1 MNSMTGFGRGIA
13 ADESLQITV
22 EIKSVNSRFLDLY
35 INLPSTLNF
44 FENELRRQIKA
55 VLQRGKVEVNISLRN
70 TRDREKV
77 FTVNDSLALQIRE
90 FLVSNG
96 FAQDIKKVPLRD
108 MMTVS
113 SDWLLLEDVPF
124 EEANLQATATKALQD
139 ALAGVAAMRAAEG
152 EHLRR
157 EIEGRI
163 DILTDVLSEVDANK
177 TAAVKKYE
185 TRLQQRIENTLA
197 KTDLDINMDRFL
209 QEVAI
214 MSDKT
219 DITEEIVRFGSHV
232 VQLKNTLK
240 ENQPIG
246 RKLDFLLQEMNREV
260 NTMGSK
266 GSDLEITDRVVIL
279 KCELEKIRE
288 QIQNIE

>member
-13 ADESLQITV
+13 ADEALQITV
-22 EIKSVNSRFLDLY
+22 EIKTVNSRFLDLH
-35 INLPSTLNF
+35 INMPSMLNF
-44 FENELRRQIKA
+44 FENELRRQIKS

-77 FTVNDSLALQIRE
+77 FTVNESLALQIRE
-90 FLVSNG
+90 FLVKNG
-96 FAQDIKKVPLRD
+96 FAQDIKKVALRD

-113 SDWLLLEDVPF
+113 QDWLLLEDVPF
-124 EEANLQATATKALQD
+124 EESKLQETALKALGD
-139 ALAGVAAMRAAEG
+139 ALTGVINMRAAEG
-152 EHLRR
+152 EHLAK
-157 EIEGRI
+157 EIESRI
-163 DILTDVLSEVDANK
+163 TKLEDVLKAVDANK

-185 TRLQQRIENTLA
+185 TRLQQRIEATLS

-232 VQLKNTLK
+232 VQLKDTLK

-266 GSDLEITDRVVIL
+266 GSDLEITDRVVVL

>member
-13 ADESLQITV
+13 ADEALQITV
-22 EIKSVNSRFLDLY
+22 EIKTVNSRFLDLH
-35 INLPSTLNF
+35 INMPSTLNF
-44 FENELRRQIKA
+44 FENELRRQIKS

-77 FTVNDSLALQIRE
+77 FTVNESLALQIRE
-90 FLVSNG
+90 FLVKNG
-96 FAQDIKKVPLRD
+96 FAQDIKKVALRD

-113 SDWLLLEDVPF
+113 QDWLLLEDVPF
-124 EEANLQATATKALQD
+124 EESKLQETALKALGD
-139 ALAGVAAMRAAEG
+139 ALTGVINMRAAEG
-152 EHLRR
+152 EHLAK
-157 EIEGRI
+157 EIESRI
-163 DILTDVLSEVDANK
+163 TKLEDVLKAVDANK

-185 TRLQQRIENTLA
+185 TRLQQRIEATLS

-232 VQLKNTLK
+232 VQLKDTLK

-266 GSDLEITDRVVIL
+266 GSDLEITDRVVVL

>member
-13 ADESLQITV
+13 ADEALQITV
-22 EIKSVNSRFLDLY
+22 EIKTVNSRFLDLH
-35 INLPSTLNF
+35 INMPSTLNF
-44 FENELRRQIKA
+44 FENELRRQIKS

-77 FTVNDSLALQIRE
+77 FTVNESLALQIRE
-90 FLVSNG
+90 FLVKNG
-96 FAQDIKKVPLRD
+96 FAQDIKKVALRD

-113 SDWLLLEDVPF
+113 QDWLLLEDVPF
-124 EEANLQATATKALQD
+124 EESKLQETALQALEAALK
-139 ALAGVAAMRAAEG
+139 GVMAMRAAEG
-152 EHLRR
+152 EHLAQ
-157 EIEGRI
+157 EIESRI
-163 DILTDVLSEVDANK
+163 DTLTDVLKAVVANK

-185 TRLQQRIENTLA
+185 TRLQQRIEATLA

-232 VQLKNTLK
+232 VQLKDTLK

-266 GSDLEITDRVVIL
+266 GSDLEITDRVVVL

>member
-13 ADESLQITV
+13 ADESLQIMV
-22 EIKSVNSRFLDLY
+22 EIKSVNSRFLDLH

-152 EHLRR
+152 EHFRR

-232 VQLKNTLK
+232 VQLKDTLK

>member
-1 MNSMTGFGRGIA
+1 MNSMTGYGRGIA
-13 ADESLQITV
+13 ADESLQIMV
-22 EIKSVNSRFLDLY
+22 EIKSVNSRFLDLH

-232 VQLKNTLK
+232 VQLKDTLK

>member
-13 ADESLQITV
+13 ADESLQIMV
-22 EIKSVNSRFLDLY
+22 EIKSVNSRFLDLH

-177 TAAVKKYE
+177 TAAVK
-185 TRLQQRIENTLA
+185 NTKHDCSSESKIPWQKLIWIS
-197 KTDLDINMDRFL
+197 TWIDFC
-209 QEVAI
+209 
-214 MSDKT
+214 
-219 DITEEIVRFGSHV
+219 
-232 VQLKNTLK
+232 
-240 ENQPIG
+240 
-246 RKLDFLLQEMNREV
+246 RK
-260 NTMGSK
+260 
-266 GSDLEITDRVVIL
+266 
-279 KCELEKIRE
+279 
-288 QIQNIE
+288 

>member
-13 ADESLQITV
+13 ADESLQIMV
-22 EIKSVNSRFLDLY
+22 EIKSVNSRFLDLH

-232 VQLKNTLK
+232 VQLKDTLK

>member
-13 ADESLQITV
+13 ADESLQIMV
-22 EIKSVNSRFLDLY
+22 EIKSVNSRFLDLH

-232 VQLKNTLK
+232 VQLKDTLK

-279 KCELEKIRE
+279 KCELEKSESKFKI
-288 QIQNIE
+288 

>member
-1 MNSMTGFGRGIA
+1 MNSMTGFGLGIA

-139 ALAGVAAMRAAEG
+139 ALTGVAAMRAAEG

>member
-13 ADESLQITV
+13 ADESLQIMV
-22 EIKSVNSRFLDLY
+22 EIKSVNSRFLDLH

-139 ALAGVAAMRAAEG
+139 ALAGFAAMRAAEG

-232 VQLKNTLK
+232 VQLKDTLK

>member
-13 ADESLQITV
+13 ADESLQIMV
-22 EIKSVNSRFLDLY
+22 EIKSVNSRFLDLH

-232 VQLKNTLK
+232 VQLKDTLK

-279 KCELEKIRE
+279 KYELEKIRE

>member
-13 ADESLQITV
+13 ADESLQIMV
-22 EIKSVNSRFLDLY
+22 EIKSVNSRFLDLH

-44 FENELRRQIKA
+44 FENELRRQIKV

-232 VQLKNTLK
+232 VQLKDTLK

>member
-13 ADESLQITV
+13 ADESLQIMV
-22 EIKSVNSRFLDLY
+22 EIKSVNSRFLDLH

-55 VLQRGKVEVNISLRN
+55 VLQRGKVEANISLRN

-232 VQLKNTLK
+232 VQLKDTLK

>member
-13 ADESLQITV
+13 ADEALQITV
-22 EIKSVNSRFLDLY
+22 EIKTVNSRFLDLH
-35 INLPSTLNF
+35 INMPSTLNF
-44 FENELRRQIKA
+44 FENELRRQIKS
-55 VLQRGKVEVNISLRN
+55 VLQRGKVEVNILLRN

-77 FTVNDSLALQIRE
+77 FTVNESLALQIRE
-90 FLVSNG
+90 FLVKNG
-96 FAQDIKKVPLRD
+96 FAQDIKKVALRD

-113 SDWLLLEDVPF
+113 QDWLLLEDVPF
-124 EEANLQATATKALQD
+124 EESKLQETALQALKA
-139 ALAGVAAMRAAEG
+139 ALKGVMAMRAAEG
-152 EHLRR
+152 EHLAQ
-157 EIEGRI
+157 EIESRI
-163 DILTDVLSEVDANK
+163 DTLTDVLKAVDANK

-185 TRLQQRIENTLA
+185 TRLQQRIEATLA

-232 VQLKNTLK
+232 VQLKDTLK

-266 GSDLEITDRVVIL
+266 GFDLEITDRVVVL

>member
-13 ADESLQITV
+13 ADESLQIMV
-22 EIKSVNSRFLDLY
+22 EIKSVNSRFLDLH

-197 KTDLDINMDRFL
+197 KTDLDINMDLFL

-232 VQLKNTLK
+232 VQLKDTLK

>member
-22 EIKSVNSRFLDLY
+22 EIKSVNSRFLDLH

-55 VLQRGKVEVNISLRN
+55 VLQRGKVEANISLRN

-232 VQLKNTLK
+232 VQLKDTLK

>member
-13 ADESLQITV
+13 ADESLQIMV
-22 EIKSVNSRFLDLY
+22 EIKSVNSRFLDLH

-44 FENELRRQIKA
+44 FENELHRQIKA

-232 VQLKNTLK
+232 VQLKDTLK

>member
-13 ADESLQITV
+13 ADESLQIMV
-22 EIKSVNSRFLDLY
+22 EIKSVNSRFLDLH

-185 TRLQQRIENTLA
+185 TRLQQRIENTLV

-232 VQLKNTLK
+232 VQLKDTLK

>member
-13 ADESLQITV
+13 ADESLQIMV
-22 EIKSVNSRFLDLY
+22 EIKSVNSRFLDLH

-219 DITEEIVRFGSHV
+219 DITEEIVRFGSPV
-232 VQLKNTLK
+232 VQLKDTLK

>member
-13 ADESLQITV
+13 ADESLQIMV
-22 EIKSVNSRFLDLY
+22 EIKSVNSRFLDLH

-124 EEANLQATATKALQD
+124 EEANLQATATKAFQA
-139 ALAGVAAMRAAEG
+139 ALAGVAALRAAEG

-232 VQLKNTLK
+232 VQLKDTLK

>member
-13 ADESLQITV
+13 ADEALQITV
-22 EIKSVNSRFLDLY
+22 EIKTVNSRFLDLH
-35 INLPSTLNF
+35 INMPSTLNF
-44 FENELRRQIKA
+44 FENELRRQIKS

-77 FTVNDSLALQIRE
+77 FTVNESLALQIRE
-90 FLVSNG
+90 FLVKNG
-96 FAQDIKKVPLRD
+96 FAQDIKKVALRD

-113 SDWLLLEDVPF
+113 QDWLLLEDVPF
-124 EEANLQATATKALQD
+124 EESKLQETALKALGD
-139 ALAGVAAMRAAEG
+139 ALTGVITMRAAEG
-152 EHLRR
+152 EHLAK
-157 EIEGRI
+157 EIESRI
-163 DILTDVLSEVDANK
+163 TKLEDVLKDVDANK

-185 TRLQQRIENTLA
+185 TRLQQRIEATLS

-232 VQLKNTLK
+232 VQLKDTLK

-266 GSDLEITDRVVIL
+266 GSDLEITDRVVVL

>member
-55 VLQRGKVEVNISLRN
+55 VLQRGKVEVNISWGN

-77 FTVNDSLALQIRE
+77 FSVNDSLALRIRE

-139 ALAGVAAMRAAEG
+139 ALTGVAAMRAAEG

>member
-13 ADESLQITV
+13 ADESLQIMV
-22 EIKSVNSRFLDLY
+22 EIKSVNSRFLDLH

-124 EEANLQATATKALQD
+124 EEANLLATATKALQD

-232 VQLKNTLK
+232 VQLKDTLK

>member
-13 ADESLQITV
+13 ADEALQITV
-22 EIKSVNSRFLDLY
+22 EIKTVNSRFLDLH
-35 INLPSTLNF
+35 INMPSMLNF
-44 FENELRRQIKA
+44 FENELRRQIKS

-77 FTVNDSLALQIRE
+77 FTVNESLALQIRE
-90 FLVSNG
+90 FLVKNG
-96 FAQDIKKVPLRD
+96 FAQDIKKVALRD

-113 SDWLLLEDVPF
+113 QDWLLLEDVPF
-124 EEANLQATATKALQD
+124 EESKLQETALKALGD
-139 ALAGVAAMRAAEG
+139 ALTGVINMRAAEG
-152 EHLRR
+152 EHLAK
-157 EIEGRI
+157 EIESRI
-163 DILTDVLSEVDANK
+163 TKLEDVLKAVDANK

-185 TRLQQRIENTLA
+185 TRLQQRIEATLS

-219 DITEEIVRFGSHV
+219 DITEEIVRFGLHV
-232 VQLKNTLK
+232 VQLKDTLK

-266 GSDLEITDRVVIL
+266 GSDLEITDRVVVL

>member
-13 ADESLQITV
+13 ADESLQIMV
-22 EIKSVNSRFLDLY
+22 EIKSVNSRFLDLH
-35 INLPSTLNF
+35 INLPSTFNF

-232 VQLKNTLK
+232 VQLKDTLK

>member
-13 ADESLQITV
+13 ADESLQIMV
-22 EIKSVNSRFLDLY
+22 EIKSVNSRFLDLH

-77 FTVNDSLALQIRE
+77 FTVNDLLALQIRE

-232 VQLKNTLK
+232 VQLKDTLK

>member
-22 EIKSVNSRFLDLY
+22 EIKSVNSRFLDLH

-139 ALAGVAAMRAAEG
+139 ALTGVAAMRAAEG

>member
-13 ADESLQITV
+13 ADESLQIMV
-22 EIKSVNSRFLDLY
+22 EIKSVNSRFLDLH

-232 VQLKNTLK
+232 VQLKDTLK

-246 RKLDFLLQEMNREV
+246 RKLDFLLQEMNCEV

>member
-13 ADESLQITV
+13 ADESLQIMV
-22 EIKSVNSRFLDLY
+22 EIKSVNSRFLDLH

-139 ALAGVAAMRAAEG
+139 ALTGVAAMRAAEG

-232 VQLKNTLK
+232 VQLKDTLK

>member
-1 MNSMTGFGRGIA
+1 M
-13 ADESLQITV
+13 
-22 EIKSVNSRFLDLY
+22 
-35 INLPSTLNF
+35 PSTLNF
-44 FENELRRQIKA
+44 FENELRRQIKS

-77 FTVNDSLALQIRE
+77 FTVNESLALQIRE
-90 FLVSNG
+90 FLVKNG
-96 FAQDIKKVPLRD
+96 FAQDIKKVALRD

-113 SDWLLLEDVPF
+113 QDWLLLEDVPF
-124 EEANLQATATKALQD
+124 EESKLQETALKALGD
-139 ALAGVAAMRAAEG
+139 ALTGVITMRAAEG
-152 EHLRR
+152 EHLAN
-157 EIEGRI
+157 EIESRI
-163 DILTDVLSEVDANK
+163 TKLEDVLNAVDANK

-185 TRLQQRIENTLA
+185 TRLQQRIEATLA

-232 VQLKNTLK
+232 VQLKDTLK

-266 GSDLEITDRVVIL
+266 GSDLEITDRVVVL

>member
-13 ADESLQITV
+13 ADEALQITV
-22 EIKSVNSRFLDLY
+22 EIKTVNSRFLDLH
-35 INLPSTLNF
+35 INMPSTLIF
-44 FENELRRQIKA
+44 FENELRRQIKS

-77 FTVNDSLALQIRE
+77 FTVNESLALQIRE
-90 FLVSNG
+90 FLVKNG
-96 FAQDIKKVPLRD
+96 FAQDIKKVALRD

-113 SDWLLLEDVPF
+113 QDWLLLEDVPF
-124 EEANLQATATKALQD
+124 EESKLQETALKALGD
-139 ALAGVAAMRAAEG
+139 ALAGVITMRAAEG
-152 EHLRR
+152 EPLAN
-157 EIEGRI
+157 EIESRI
-163 DILTDVLSEVDANK
+163 TKLEDVLKAVDANK

-185 TRLQQRIENTLA
+185 TRLQQRIEATLA

-232 VQLKNTLK
+232 VQLKDTLK

-266 GSDLEITDRVVIL
+266 GSDLEITDRVVVL

>member
-1 MNSMTGFGRGIA
+1 MNSMTGFGRGIT
-13 ADESLQITV
+13 ADESLQIMV
-22 EIKSVNSRFLDLY
+22 EIKSVNSRFLDLH

-232 VQLKNTLK
+232 VQLKDTLK